1 MTSISSP
8 PSGGSLSSTSI
19 SGLDANGDG
28 IDSAEGRA
36 AAEKASGRQHTQNP
50 TVQNENAASGVP
62 SRIAGGMMS
71 LLLSNARGKAQGQV
85 ELRPER
91 PPSVEG
97 RSDDDDDTVSL
108 FDVLE
113 EMRHVMAAYAAHAGS
128 ADGDNRESSGT
139 GISI

>member
-1 MTSISSP
+1 MASLSSP

-28 IDSAEGRA
+28 IDSAEELA

-50 TVQNENAASGVP
+50 TVQNENAASGLP

-71 LLLSNARGKAQGQV
+71 LLLSSARGEAQGQV
-85 ELRPER
+85 ELRPEG
-91 PPSVEG
+91 PPPVEG
-97 RSDDDDDTVSL
+97 KSDDDDDTVSL

-113 EMRHVMAAYAAHAGS
+113 EMRHIMAAYTAHAGS
-128 ADGDNRESSGT
+128 ADGDDRESPGT